1 MKKNIDLEISDL
13 IREHHVREQFLLHQ
27 ELQKFGDVSVQ
38 QAATLQLIA
47 VHPGMIQKDL
57 VDIFNRR
64 AATVSTFLKR
74 LETAGF
80 IRREIPDNNTRN
92 KELYL
97 TDKGVEFS
105 KGFDLA
111 RQKIADQMLQNLSQ
125 AEQGE
130 LQKLLIKMDAE

>member
-1 MKKNIDLEISDL
+1 MKDNIELKISDL

-38 QAATLQLIA
+38 QAATLQMIA
-47 VHPGMIQKDL
+47 AHPGMIQKDL
-57 VDIFNRR
+57 VVIFNRR

-80 IRREIPDNNTRN
+80 IRRKIPADNTRN

-97 TDKGVEFS
+97 TDKGVEFN
-105 KGFDLA
+105 KGFELA

-130 LQKLLIKMDAE
+130 LQKLLIKMDVK